1 MADELVQICILSS
14 LIATGVC
21 DSQRSLFHISFYQ
34 TTKSN
39 KLAFDLVKVF
49 YYTNN
54 YELHIILLIGLIINT
69 LYYPLVSINLY
80 IEFSLVYPISWE
92 HETNLAGYSELYTAG
107 GSGKRNH
114 NI

>member
-1 MADELVQICILSS
+1 MADELDQICILSS

-21 DSQRSLFHISFYQ
+21 SLFHISFYQ

-39 KLAFDLVKVF
+39 KLVFDLVKVF

-54 YELHIILLIGLIINT
+54 YELHIFLLIGLIINT
-69 LYYPLVSINLY
+69 LCYPLVAINLY

-92 HETNLAGYSELYTAG
+92 DETNLAGYSELYAAG

>member
-21 DSQRSLFHISFYQ
+21 SLFHISFYQ

-39 KLAFDLVKVF
+39 KLVFDLVKVF

-80 IEFSLVYPISWE
+80 IEFSLVYPIS
-92 HETNLAGYSELYTAG
+92 
-107 GSGKRNH
+107 
-114 NI
+114 

>member
-21 DSQRSLFHISFYQ
+21 SLFHISFYQ

-39 KLAFDLVKVF
+39 KLVFDLVKVF

-54 YELHIILLIGLIINT
+54 YEMHIILLIGLIINT

-80 IEFSLVYPISWE
+80 MEFSLVYPIS
-92 HETNLAGYSELYTAG
+92 
-107 GSGKRNH
+107 
-114 NI
+114 